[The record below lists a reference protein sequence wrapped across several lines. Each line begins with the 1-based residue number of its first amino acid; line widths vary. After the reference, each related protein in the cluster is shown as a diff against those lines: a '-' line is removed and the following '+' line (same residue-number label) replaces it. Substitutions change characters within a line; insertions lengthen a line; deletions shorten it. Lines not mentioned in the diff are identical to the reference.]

1 MAIANKNPAE
11 KTFEIHLDIIQND
24 RTAIDLLAE
33 QTLFS
38 RQKIKQIMHQGA
50 VWLTQN
56 KTTKRIRRAKRNL
69 TTGQVLHL
77 YYDEKVLAQI
87 PPEPQLVADEKDY
100 SVWFKPAGML
110 SQGSKYGDHCVLYR
124 WVETHLQPQRNAFIV
139 HRLDK
144 ATSGLMLIA
153 HSKTAAAVLS
163 AMFRER
169 SIDKYYKALVH
180 NNLHP
185 TAKIPI
191 IIDQPLDEKQART
204 KVLHSHEIRDNNNNA
219 YSLLDI
225 QILTGRK
232 HQIRQ
237 HLANIN
243 HPIVGD
249 RLYGRGTEDG
259 FKLGLT
265 AYKIKFISPFDQ
277 QNKHYELNSQDY
289 PTLKNTEQH
298 LPLAAKNLNEE
309 LKNDNN

>member
-1 MAIANKNPAE
+1 MAIANKNPAD

-38 RQKIKQIMHQGA
+38 RQKIKQIMQKGA

-69 TTGQVLHL
+69 NMGQSLHL
-77 YYDEKVLAQI
+77 YYNEKVLSQT
-87 PPEPQLVADEKDY
+87 PPEAQLIADENDY

-124 WVETHLQPQRNAFIV
+124 WAETHLQPQRNAFIV

-163 AMFRER
+163 AMFKER
-169 SIDKYYKALVH
+169 KIDKYYKALVH
-180 NNLHP
+180 NTLQP
-185 TAKIPI
+185 ISKLPI
-191 IIDQPLDEKQART
+191 IIDQPLDGKQART
-204 KVLHSHEIRDNNNNA
+204 KILHSHEIRDKNNKA
-219 YSLLDI
+219 YSLLDM

-237 HLANIN
+237 HLSNIN

-249 RLYGRGTEDG
+249 RLYGIGTEDG

-265 AYKIKFISPFDQ
+265 AYKIEFFSPFEQ
-277 QNKHYELNSQDY
+277 QNKHYELNSQYY
-289 PTLKNTEQH
+289 PILKNTEQH
-298 LPLAAKNLNEE
+298 LPQAAENQNK
-309 LKNDNN
+309 